1 MKLGSG
7 IDPNAPAT
15 NNATSNP
22 ANAAKT
28 AEPLKWGQIACGAAG
43 GALLAG
49 AGVVVYNKMN
59 AGKA

>member
-1 MKLGSG
+1 MKLGQTP
-7 IDPNAPAT
+7 DPNAAAT
-15 NNATSNP
+15 TAATAAP
-22 ANAAKT
+22 ANAVKQ

>member
-1 MKLGSG
+1 MKLGQTP
-7 IDPNAPAT
+7 DPNAAAT
-15 NNATSNP
+15 NNAVNNT

-28 AEPLKWGQIACGAAG
+28 EEPYRWGQIAMGAAG